1 MLVFLGW
8 LFFQVALLDQFI
20 QVPGPYLV
28 SCPGRE
34 DVEDKPFIGDF
45 VLLLH
50 LLRLGQVDIQFS
62 IIFLP
67 YEVSSRDLFAMAS
80 HPWLY
85 LLEIFLVLHHIL
97 SGVFPVFFVVFCN
110 HNINIQQLS
119 ALDLNILTIFTHYLK
134 YIIRLL
140 SIMIIVVI
148 YHHGIAAYN

>member
-80 HPWLY
+80 HP
-85 LLEIFLVLHHIL
+85 
-97 SGVFPVFFVVFCN
+97 
-110 HNINIQQLS
+110 
-119 ALDLNILTIFTHYLK
+119 
-134 YIIRLL
+134 
-140 SIMIIVVI
+140 
-148 YHHGIAAYN
+148 